1 MIADVGGTYSS
12 IFYMGFMLMSYF
24 VDPLFFSSI
33 LKRTYQM
40 EKDLAN
46 MESKNYLT
54 DQSNH

>member
-12 IFYMGFMLMSYF
+12 IFYAGFILMSFF

-40 EKDLAN
+40 DKDLAN
-46 MESKNYLT
+46 
-54 DQSNH
+54 